1 MISSKVYQYIC
12 TIKFALTQHIVAL
25 KNMHGC
31 RGLSKSNTAMETAE
45 LVMSWWAPTYIAT
58 KAKVNLNIMIL
69 KLDDEWCNLN
79 KFR

>member
-1 MISSKVYQYIC
+1 
-12 TIKFALTQHIVAL
+12 
-25 KNMHGC
+25 
-31 RGLSKSNTAMETAE
+31 METAE